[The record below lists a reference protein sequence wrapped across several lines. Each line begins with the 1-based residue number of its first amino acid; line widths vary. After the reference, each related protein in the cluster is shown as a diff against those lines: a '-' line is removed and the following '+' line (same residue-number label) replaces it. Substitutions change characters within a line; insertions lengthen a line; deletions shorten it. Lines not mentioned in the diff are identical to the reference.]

1 MSLYFYEDFFL
12 GIKSL
17 ALIRERV
24 KKKRRKSLSSYLSNL
39 DYSLYLIQWYLDYKS
54 SRKLVMC
61 SLFSYVTLHLS
72 FHMKTVRSGET

>member
-17 ALIRERV
+17 ALIREREWG
-24 KKKRRKSLSSYLSNL
+24 KKRRKSLSSYLSNF

-54 SRKLVMC
+54 SRKQLRVVSSPM
-61 SLFSYVTLHLS
+61 LLYTLAS
-72 FHMKTVRSGET
+72 I